1 MAKHHGFLEQ
11 IATWG
16 YTPCS
21 ARFWAMKPAISRCTG
36 SVVQIFFYFQP
47 SSWEDKQNVSN
58 DERDMTVN
66 DNEDLIYLFGGFLYF
81 RGYLSHHPFTD
92 GIFHDKPSS
101 YWGTPPIF
109 RKPPHGDFTNKR
121 CDFNQ
126 KNCHSCLTKHALGC
140 YLALNFA
147 IDHLGLNP

>member
-21 ARFWAMKPAISRCTG
+21 RCTG
-36 SVVQIFFYFQP
+36 SVVDIFFYFQA

-66 DNEDLIYLFGGFLYF
+66 DNEDLTYLFGGFLYF
-81 RGYLSHHPFTD
+81 RGTSV
-92 GIFHDKPSS
+92 I
-101 YWGTPPIF
+101 I
-109 RKPPHGDFTNKR
+109 
-121 CDFNQ
+121 
-126 KNCHSCLTKHALGC
+126 
-140 YLALNFA
+140 
-147 IDHLGLNP
+147 HL

>member
-66 DNEDLIYLFGGFLYF
+66 DNEDLIYLEVSYILGGT
-81 RGYLSHHPFTD
+81 SVT
-92 GIFHDKPSS
+92 I
-101 YWGTPPIF
+101 
-109 RKPPHGDFTNKR
+109 
-121 CDFNQ
+121 
-126 KNCHSCLTKHALGC
+126 
-140 YLALNFA
+140 
-147 IDHLGLNP
+147 HLQMGFSMK